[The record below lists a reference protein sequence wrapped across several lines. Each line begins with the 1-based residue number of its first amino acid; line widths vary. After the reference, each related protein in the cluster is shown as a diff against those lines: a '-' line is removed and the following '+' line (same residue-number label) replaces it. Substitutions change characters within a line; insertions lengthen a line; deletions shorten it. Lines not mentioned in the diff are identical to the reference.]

1 MIPYLNPYDDDMDV
15 SNPSATVGPA
25 AKPPGPAPGTADDFD
40 RVLADKSILGR
51 SGFAAGADR
60 YERARPG
67 YSDEATEHVLAT
79 LGIGP
84 TTRVL
89 DIGAGTGKLTR
100 VLVAAGASVVASEP
114 SASMRAT
121 FAKVVPGTPQVAATA
136 EHLPFSGSSFDA
148 VTVAQA
154 FHWFDAPQALAECAR
169 ILRPGGGLALVWN
182 ERDESDPVVAEL
194 TRISKWDVHQ
204 PYPVGM
210 DFGSVIDASGAF
222 GPVDRTV
229 FRFTQELD
237 RKSFVEQVES
247 RSYIAVLP
255 EDRRRAILDDVTA
268 LAAGLSEPILL
279 PYIADTFCAHVI

>member
-1 MIPYLNPYDDDMDV
+1 MDV
-15 SNPSATVGPA
+15 PNYRAPIGA
-25 AKPPGPAPGTADDFD
+25 AFDASRPGPEADGDADGTD
-40 RVLADKSILGR
+40 RILADKARLGR

-67 YSDEATEHVLAT
+67 YSDETMDHVLGA

-100 VLVAAGASVVASEP
+100 VLVASGASVVASEP
-114 SASMRAT
+114 SASMRTT
-121 FAKVVPGTPQVAATA
+121 FADVLPGTPQVGAAA
-136 EHLPFSGSSFDA
+136 EYLPFADGSFDA

-154 FHWFDAPQALAECAR
+154 FHWFDAPRALVECVR
-169 ILRPGGGLALVWN
+169 VLGPGGRLALVWN
-182 ERDESDPVVAEL
+182 ERDESDPVIAEL
-194 TRISKWDVHQ
+194 TRLSKWDKHQ

-222 GPVDRTV
+222 GPVDRKL
-229 FRFTQELD
+229 FRFTQEVD
-237 RKSFVEQVES
+237 RKMFVEQVES

-255 EDRRRAILDDVTA
+255 EDRRRAILDDVAA
-268 LAAGLSEPILL
+268 LAAGLDEPILL
-279 PYIADTFCAHVI
+279 PYIADTFCAWIA

>member
-15 SNPSATVGPA
+15 STPSATVVPA

-154 FHWFDAPQALAECAR
+154 FHWFDAPRALAECAR